1 MELPGIISG
10 IPFSCASG
18 TLFQKDQNMTTKPK
32 IAYHLGGDDEH
43 LLVSVDGQ
51 ILKGEP
57 LNKFCEELNSRLD
70 CRGTGAVAERLGC
83 DLNQSL
89 RVRLHHESQFGAVD
103 WCRLGIKL
111 GEESGELQ
119 GKIIRLS
126 ENRDGKDWRP
136 EMLSE
141 LKDVLTVLHVI
152 ASRLEKDLNDL
163 SSEAAEYFVTRDF
176 PNIEKQNSAEN
187 LGQ

>member
-1 MELPGIISG
+1 MASNYVECQ
-10 IPFSCASG
+10 SCMG
-18 TLFQKDQNMTTKPK
+18 
-32 IAYHLGGDDEH
+32 YGGFD
-43 LLVSVDGQ
+43 SDGNPS
-51 ILKGEP
+51 IGRRDRE
-57 LNKFCEELNSRLD
+57 CLD
-70 CRGTGAVAERLGC
+70 CRGTGAVAKRLCC

-119 GKIIRLS
+119 GKIIRFS
-126 ENRDGKDWRP
+126 EKRDGKDWRP

-187 LGQ
+187 LQ